1 MNKEVLLKD
10 LGEKI
15 RLIRKDKGITQV
27 QLAHSIGKDQQSI
40 QRLEAGNINPSYIY
54 LQEIADGL
62 NIPLLDLLSKPLPA
76 KTWFEFIFPENFF
89 DYVTVIKLCCTWK
102 ILTPIKKLPIEL
114 KATKL

>member
-1 MNKEVLLKD
+1 MLNIYKHHNNTTHPLCYFHLLYISFILPMNKEVLLKD

-62 NIPLLDLLSKPLPA
+62 NIPLLDLLSKSLPA
-76 KTWFEFIFPENFF
+76 KT
-89 DYVTVIKLCCTWK
+89 
-102 ILTPIKKLPIEL
+102 
-114 KATKL
+114 